1 MRPKRTFFRA
11 ERVRVVPPE
20 GESPPQAPPEALPAA
35 GAAGGPARR
44 RRRRRPCPPQAF
56 AGEFALAGVRGTRFG
71 SLPGPG
77 GAGLTV
83 RTPEQQSSP
92 GLRLGPGGLGLSLPC

>member
-35 GAAGGPARR
+35 GVRR
-44 RRRRRPCPPQAF
+44 RVC
-56 AGEFALAGVRGTRFG
+56 FG
-71 SLPGPG
+71 GRARDSIWQLPGPRRG
-77 GAGLTV
+77 WLAVL
-83 RTPEQQSSP
+83 TPEQQSSP